1 MEIAIAI
8 AACEIAFWLLLFG
21 GMAARYWWR
30 RRRLSTVLLALI
42 PVADALLL
50 AFTAVDLARG
60 AEAAW
65 SHGLAALYLG
75 FSVVLG
81 PQIVASMDRRF
92 AKRPRVPVNEWH
104 LWLRVVGAS
113 ALAAL
118 VLGGLG
124 LLAEDR
130 EPLYGWFG
138 TLAVICGGWLVFGPL
153 WPSRRKEPA

>member
-1 MEIAIAI
+1 MEPARA
-8 AACEIAFWLLLFG
+8 AFWLLLFG

-75 FSVVLG
+75 FCVVLG

-92 AKRPRVPVNEWH
+92 AKRPRVPVNEWR
-104 LWLRVVGAS
+104 LWLRVVAAS
-113 ALAAL
+113 ALSRRSSSAAS
-118 VLGGLG
+118 
-124 LLAEDR
+124 ACS
-130 EPLYGWFG
+130 P
-138 TLAVICGGWLVFGPL
+138 TT
-153 WPSRRKEPA
+153 PSRSTAGSARSR

>member
-30 RRRLSTVLLALI
+30 RGRLSTVLLALI

-65 SHGLAALYLG
+65 SHGLG
-75 FSVVLG
+75 
-81 PQIVASMDRRF
+81 
-92 AKRPRVPVNEWH
+92 
-104 LWLRVVGAS
+104 LRVVGAS

-124 LLAEDR
+124 LLADDP

>member
-1 MEIAIAI
+1 MVIAIAI
-8 AACEIAFWLLLFG
+8 AACEIAFWLLLLG

-30 RRRLSTVLLALI
+30 RRRLSTALLVSI

-65 SHGLAALYLG
+65 SHGLAGLYLG

-81 PQIVASMDRRF
+81 PLIVAATDRRF
-92 AKRPRVPVNEWH
+92 AKRPRVPVNEWR
-104 LWLRVVGAS
+104 LWLRVVAAS

-118 VLGGLG
+118 VLGGLS
-124 LLAEDR
+124 LLAEDP
-130 EPLYGWFG
+130 EPLSGWFG
-138 TLAVICGGWLVFGPL
+138 TLAVLCGGWLIFGPL
-153 WPSRRKEPA
+153 WPSRKKETA